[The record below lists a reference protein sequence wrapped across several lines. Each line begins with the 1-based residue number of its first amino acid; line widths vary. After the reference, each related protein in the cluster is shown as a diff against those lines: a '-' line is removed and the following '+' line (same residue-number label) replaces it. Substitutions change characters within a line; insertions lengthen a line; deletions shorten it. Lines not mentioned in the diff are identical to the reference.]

1 MGLWVKS
8 TGQYSVE
15 LINILPT
22 GTQLL
27 AIVVGILIPQFAM

>member
-8 TGQYSVE
+8 THQYSVE

-22 GTQLL
+22 GTQIL
-27 AIVVGILIPQFAM
+27 AIVVGVIVPSFAM

>member
-8 TGQYSVE
+8 TKQYSVE

-22 GTQLL
+22 GTQLM
-27 AIVVGILIPQFAM
+27 AIVAGVLVPSFAM